1 MTTDLLS
8 RQRGFSLV
16 ELMIALVLGLIVVG
30 GSLAVFASQR
40 VTMRLSG
47 EMADVQADGRVVLD
61 ALARDLRT
69 AGDFGCWPVSNPP
82 ISKLV
87 NAAVFDETA
96 GGLAGYDGPT
106 SLPSASGPF
115 GVATVR
121 SAALDTN
128 SDIVSISGVFGSLS
142 QLKSG
147 MTDQSAALV
156 LKQPTQSFQAND
168 VAVITD
174 CVNWSKFQVTSV
186 ATDASA
192 KTETLSHAAGG
203 AGVGGGNKDPTL
215 GEVFATGATV
225 GRLDTVWWFIATQ
238 ADGQKGL
245 FRLSARD
252 GVPILVSERVSAM
265 VLLYDIDSD
274 GDGVVDQADKTA
286 ADVSNW
292 AQVRGVKAQLLMRS
306 EKKAATAAGTGVFDG
321 QSVPQDGRLYL
332 PLQMNVALR
341 NQ

>member
-1 MTTDLLS
+1 MTTNQYG

-40 VTMRLSG
+40 VTTRLSG
-47 EMADVQADGRVVLD
+47 EMADVQSDGRVVLD
-61 ALARDLRT
+61 AIARDLRA

-87 NAAVFDETA
+87 NSGVFDETA
-96 GGLAGYDGPT
+96 GGLTGYDGPS
-106 SLPSASGPF
+106 SLPAASGPF
-115 GVATVR
+115 GVSTVR
-121 SAALDTN
+121 ATTLDGN
-128 SDIVSISGVFGSLS
+128 SDIVAVSGVFGSLS
-142 QLKSG
+142 QLKTG
-147 MTDQSAALV
+147 MSNQSAALV
-156 LKQPTQSFQAND
+156 LRQPTQSFQAND

-186 ATDASA
+186 TTDQGA

-203 AGVGGGNKDPTL
+203 TGVGGGNKDATI
-215 GEVFATGATV
+215 GEVFGVGATV
-225 GRLDTVWWFIATQ
+225 GRLDTIWWYIATQ
-238 ADGQKGL
+238 ADGQQGL
-245 FRLSARD
+245 FRFSARD
-252 GVPILVSERVSAM
+252 GLPVLVSSKVSAM
-265 VLLYDIDSD
+265 VLLYDIDSN
-274 GDGVVDQADKTA
+274 GDGVVDQTDKLA
-286 ADVSNW
+286 AEVANW

-306 EKKAATAAGTGVFDG
+306 EKKASSSAGAAIFAG
-321 QSVPQDGRLYL
+321 QPVPQDGRIYL